1 MLDLGVNPVD
11 AINYCHTTVLW
22 NKDSLIPGTC
32 LLRQA
37 YFLVICFIDQLYVD
51 SKSTQHMT
59 EFLSYNK
66 IGIILIS
73 VLQYKQCKQKTL
85 SQQVLLAFKW
95 RRH

>member
-11 AINYCHTTVLW
+11 AVNYCNATMLW
-22 NKDSLIPGTC
+22 NKDNLIPGTC

-37 YFLVICFIDQLYVD
+37 YFLVICFIDQYVD
-51 SKSTQHMT
+51 SKSTQHMA

-73 VLQYKQCKQKTL
+73 MLQYKQCKQKTL
-85 SQQVLLAFKW
+85 SQVLLAFKW